1 MEDRRAAYPENQFA
15 RMMNLFDSHDTD
27 RFASMIV
34 NRDRTYY
41 AGGETFAYDASIWA
55 GSTDKQS
62 FLDLYRASMDAPG
75 NFSIPRRTRL
85 GVRFNF

>member
-1 MEDRRAAYPENQFA
+1 MEDRRAKYSEDQFA

-41 AGGETFAYDASIWA
+41 SGGDSFAYDASIWLVA
-55 GSTDKQS
+55 PTNPTWSGSRMRLT
-62 FLDLYRASMDAPG
+62 AS
-75 NFSIPRRTRL
+75 SSE
-85 GVRFNF
+85 